1 MGGEWLPITELR
13 LIFRHAVIAVATAFA
28 VWVASRAFIWFVP
41 DVKDI
46 ADLIDQVVFLGIL
59 AIISVKLLVD
69 LIRGDGI
76 HAFVAA

>member
-1 MGGEWLPITELR
+1 MGGEWLPRTELR
-13 LIFRHAVIAVATAFA
+13 LIFRYAVIAVVTAFA
-28 VWVASRAFIWFVP
+28 VWVTSQAFIWFVP